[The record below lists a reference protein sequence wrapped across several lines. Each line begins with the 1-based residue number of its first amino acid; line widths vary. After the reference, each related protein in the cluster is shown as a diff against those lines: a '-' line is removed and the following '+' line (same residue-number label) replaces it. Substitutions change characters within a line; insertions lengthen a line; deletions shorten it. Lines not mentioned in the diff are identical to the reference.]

1 METVDYPG
9 NTVPAAHLPAEVCT
23 GLTLFQIEETIAL
36 LAESAEEEGLTPEIE
51 QALATY
57 LQGALEK
64 RDRVAEFILYC
75 EGMAALA
82 KAEVQRLQTRQ
93 KHFECTA
100 ERIRAMALRV
110 LDCLGVSK
118 LEGRTH
124 TLKKRKC
131 PASVAVRDQAEI
143 SAEFKRVTVIL
154 PASRWEAL
162 LAALPKEVSEQV
174 RGEIIKQETGIE
186 VAAIKEALKSGASV
200 PGAELVGDRYSLQI
214 Q

>member
-1 METVDYPG
+1 MRSRR
-9 NTVPAAHLPAEVCT
+9 HSFLLRFCT
-23 GLTLFQIEETIAL
+23 GLTLFQIEETIVL

-51 QALATY
+51 QALAAY

-82 KAEVQRLQTRQ
+82 KTEVQQLQTRQ
-93 KHFECTA
+93 KHFESTA
-100 ERIRAMALRV
+100 ERVRAMALRV
-110 LDCLGVSK
+110 IDYLGVSK

-131 PASVAVRDQAEI
+131 PASVAIRDQAGI

-154 PASRWEAL
+154 PASSWAAL
-162 LAALPKEVSEQV
+162 LAALPKEMSEQV
-174 RGEIIKQETGIE
+174 LREIVKQETGIE
-186 VAAIKEALKSGASV
+186 VAAIKEALKSGTSV